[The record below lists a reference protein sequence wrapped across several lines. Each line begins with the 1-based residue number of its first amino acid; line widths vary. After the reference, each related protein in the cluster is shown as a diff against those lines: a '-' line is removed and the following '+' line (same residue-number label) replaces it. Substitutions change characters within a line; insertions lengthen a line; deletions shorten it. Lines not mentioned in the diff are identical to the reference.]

1 MAQPGDKVPP
11 GGENMKLVEG
21 KKALI
26 FGVANDH
33 SIAWGIAR
41 SLHDQG
47 AEIAFSYAAEPLE
60 RRVRPLAAQLGSTF
74 VERCDVSNDEQITRL
89 FSEVRERIGRID
101 ILVHAIAYAPRQ
113 DMEGDFVNTSRS
125 GFQTAL
131 DVSAYSLVALTR
143 AALPLMTGG
152 GSVLTL
158 TYNGAEKVAPGYRV
172 MGVAKAALEATVRY
186 LASELGMKGVRVN
199 AISAGPVRT
208 LAAAGVPGFRAIYD
222 RVANS
227 TPLRRN
233 IDIDDLG
240 NAAIWLSSEMSRN
253 VTGQVVFVDAGHSI
267 LGAVPLPPEP

>member
-1 MAQPGDKVPP
+1 
-11 GGENMKLVEG
+11 MKLVEG
-21 KKALI
+21 KNALI

-41 SLHDQG
+41 SLHEQG
-47 AEIAFSYAAEPLE
+47 ATVAFSYAADPLE

-74 VERCDVSNDEQITRL
+74 VEKCDVSDDEQIARL
-89 FSEVRERIGRID
+89 FSKVQERIGRVD

-113 DMEGDFVNTSRS
+113 DLEGDFVNTSRS

-143 AALPLMTGG
+143 ASLPLMTEG

-158 TYNGAEKVAPGYRV
+158 TYNGGEKVAPGYRV

-186 LASELGMKGVRVN
+186 LAAELGAKGIRVN

-208 LAAAGVPGFRAIYD
+208 LAAAGVPGFRAAYD
-222 RVANS
+222 RFAAS

-233 IDIDDLG
+233 ITIDDLG
-240 NAAIWLSSEMSRN
+240 NAAVWLTSEMSRN

-267 LGAVPLPPEP
+267 LAAEPPPSAP